1 MYDMRKISL
10 LVMSLLLGFIVQGQE
25 LNARVEIQSPQVQ
38 NTNKRALDLLQK
50 VIQDFVNN
58 RSWTNKQVT
67 PQERIDC
74 SMVITISQWD
84 GSKTYKASAQ
94 IYSFRPVFGTNYS
107 SPVLAY
113 HDRNFNFSYVE
124 GEQLDFNE
132 NNNFSSL
139 SSLLAFYANVI
150 LGMDG
155 DTFKLYGGES
165 IPYFSADYRECCTG
179 QYGGRMEI
187 DGVSG

>member
-1 MYDMRKISL
+1 MRKISL

-155 DTFKLYGGES
+155 DTFKLYGGINTLLQRGLS
-165 IPYFSADYRECCTG
+165 
-179 QYGGRMEI
+179 
-187 DGVSG
+187 